1 MKELLTKQNL
11 MYLGIGLVSAIVI
24 YNVLKNREKTTEL
37 TQPVTKSAD
46 ENSSFCGCGG

>member
-37 TQPVTKSAD
+37 TQPVIKSAD